1 MEHPALPSVE
11 PRTPSPN
18 WGRQTATHFMR
29 FPMPHK
35 FTALAA
41 SLLIA
46 PAALFAQET
55 APEAERVSMSQAIK
69 AAQSSIDG
77 GVLEAEIETEGD
89 ALVYEIDLVRGE
101 AVYEI
106 TVNAATGEVISQ
118 SEEQLTSFLSGLF
131 QEDELRAA
139 GTSRDVL
146 MKALAELEG
155 QDGTRIEEL
164 SLDDEDD
171 RMVYEVE
178 LTDATGEREVLI
190 DASTGEITPDD

>member
-1 MEHPALPSVE
+1 M
-11 PRTPSPN
+11 T
-18 WGRQTATHFMR
+18 
-29 FPMPHK
+29 HK
-35 FTALAA
+35 FTALAT
-41 SLLIA
+41 SLLLA

-55 APEAERVSMSQAIK
+55 APKAERISMSQAIK
-69 AAQSSIDG
+69 SAQSSIDG

-101 AVYEI
+101 SVYEV
-106 TVNAATGEVISQ
+106 TVNAATGGVMKQ

-139 GTSRDVL
+139 GTARDVL
-146 MKALAELEG
+146 MTALTELEG
-155 QDGTRIEEL
+155 QDGTWIEEV

-178 LTDATGEREVLI
+178 LTDATGERELLI
-190 DASTGEITPDD
+190 DATTGEITPDD

>member
-1 MEHPALPSVE
+1 
-11 PRTPSPN
+11 
-18 WGRQTATHFMR
+18 
-29 FPMPHK
+29 MPHK
-35 FTALAA
+35 FTAIAT
-41 SLLIA
+41 SLLLA

-55 APEAERVSMSQAIK
+55 ALQAERISMSQAIK
-69 AAQSSIDG
+69 AAQGSIDG

-101 AVYEI
+101 AVYEV

-139 GTSRDVL
+139 DASREVL
-146 MKALAELEG
+146 MKALADLEG
-155 QDGTRIEEL
+155 QEGTQVEEL
-164 SLDDEDD
+164 SLDEEND

-178 LTDATGEREVLI
+178 LIDASGEREVRI
-190 DASTGEITPDD
+190 DANTGEITNDD

>member
-1 MEHPALPSVE
+1 M
-11 PRTPSPN
+11 T
-18 WGRQTATHFMR
+18 
-29 FPMPHK
+29 HK
-35 FTALAA
+35 FTALAT
-41 SLLIA
+41 SLLLA

-55 APEAERVSMSQAIK
+55 ASEAERISMSQAIK

-101 AVYEI
+101 AVYEV
-106 TVNAATGEVISQ
+106 TVNAATGEVMKQ

-139 GTSRDVL
+139 GTARDVL
-146 MKALAELEG
+146 MTALTELEG
-155 QDGTRIEEL
+155 QDGTWVEEV

-178 LTDATGEREVLI
+178 LTDATGERDLLI
-190 DASTGEITPDD
+190 DATTGEITPDD

>member
-1 MEHPALPSVE
+1 M
-11 PRTPSPN
+11 
-18 WGRQTATHFMR
+18 TH
-29 FPMPHK
+29 K
-35 FTALAA
+35 LTALAT
-41 SLLIA
+41 SLLLA

-55 APEAERVSMSQAIK
+55 APEAERISMSQAIK
-69 AAQSSIDG
+69 SAQSSIDG

-101 AVYEI
+101 SVYEV
-106 TVNAATGEVISQ
+106 TVNAATGDVMKQ

-139 GTSRDVL
+139 GTARDVL
-146 MKALAELEG
+146 MTALTELEG
-155 QDGTRIEEL
+155 QDGTWIEEV

-178 LTDATGEREVLI
+178 LTDATGERELLI
-190 DASTGEITPDD
+190 DATTGEITPDD

>member
-1 MEHPALPSVE
+1 
-11 PRTPSPN
+11 
-18 WGRQTATHFMR
+18 
-29 FPMPHK
+29 MPYK
-35 FTALAA
+35 FTAIAT
-41 SLLIA
+41 SLLLA

-55 APEAERVSMSQAIK
+55 ALQAERISMSQAIK
-69 AAQSSIDG
+69 AAQGSIDG

-101 AVYEI
+101 AVYEV

-139 GTSRDVL
+139 DASREVL
-146 MKALAELEG
+146 MKALADLEG
-155 QDGTRIEEL
+155 QEGTQVEEL
-164 SLDDEDD
+164 SLDEEND

-178 LTDATGEREVLI
+178 LIDASGEREVLI
-190 DASTGEITPDD
+190 DANTGEITNDD

>member
-1 MEHPALPSVE
+1 
-11 PRTPSPN
+11 
-18 WGRQTATHFMR
+18 
-29 FPMPHK
+29 MPHK
-35 FTALAA
+35 FTAIAT
-41 SLLIA
+41 SLLLA

-55 APEAERVSMSQAIK
+55 ALQAERISMSQAIK
-69 AAQSSIDG
+69 AAQGSIDG

-101 AVYEI
+101 AVYEV

-139 GTSRDVL
+139 DASREVL
-146 MKALAELEG
+146 MKALADLEG
-155 QDGTRIEEL
+155 QEGTQVEEL
-164 SLDDEDD
+164 SLDEEND

-178 LTDATGEREVLI
+178 LIDASGEREVLI
-190 DASTGEITPDD
+190 DANTFEITNDD

>member
-1 MEHPALPSVE
+1 M
-11 PRTPSPN
+11 
-18 WGRQTATHFMR
+18 
-29 FPMPHK
+29 
-35 FTALAA
+35 
-41 SLLIA
+41 
-46 PAALFAQET
+46 
-55 APEAERVSMSQAIK
+55 
-69 AAQSSIDG
+69 
-77 GVLEAEIETEGD
+77 
-89 ALVYEIDLVRGE
+89 
-101 AVYEI
+101 
-106 TVNAATGEVISQ
+106 ISQ

-178 LTDATGEREVLI
+178 LTGATGEREVLI
-190 DASTGEITPDD
+190 DASTGEITQDD

>member
-1 MEHPALPSVE
+1 
-11 PRTPSPN
+11 
-18 WGRQTATHFMR
+18 
-29 FPMPHK
+29 MPHK

-46 PAALFAQET
+46 PTALFAQET

-77 GVLEAEIETEGD
+77 GVLGAEIETEGD

-101 AVYEI
+101 AVYEV

-139 GTSRDVL
+139 GSSRDVL

-190 DASTGEITPDD
+190 DASTGEITQDD

>member
-1 MEHPALPSVE
+1 
-11 PRTPSPN
+11 
-18 WGRQTATHFMR
+18 
-29 FPMPHK
+29 MPHK
-35 FTALAA
+35 FTAIATTLF
-41 SLLIA
+41 LA

-55 APEAERVSMSQAIK
+55 APQTDRISMSQAIK
-69 AAQSSIDG
+69 AAQASIDG

-106 TVNAATGEVISQ
+106 TVNATTGEVLSQ

-131 QEDELRAA
+131 KEDELRAA
-139 GTSRDVL
+139 GDSRAVL
-146 MKALAELEG
+146 MKALAEIEG
-155 QDGTRIEEL
+155 QDGTQVEEL

-178 LTDATGEREVLI
+178 LTDASGERELLI
-190 DASTGEITPDD
+190 DASTGEITNDD

>member
-1 MEHPALPSVE
+1 M
-11 PRTPSPN
+11 T
-18 WGRQTATHFMR
+18 
-29 FPMPHK
+29 HK
-35 FTALAA
+35 FTALAT
-41 SLLIA
+41 SLLLA

-55 APEAERVSMSQAIK
+55 APEAERISMSQAIK
-69 AAQSSIDG
+69 SAQSSSDG

-101 AVYEI
+101 SVYEV
-106 TVNAATGEVISQ
+106 TVNAATGDVMKQ

-139 GTSRDVL
+139 GTARDVL
-146 MKALAELEG
+146 MTALTELEG
-155 QDGTRIEEL
+155 QDGTWIEEV

-178 LTDATGEREVLI
+178 LTDATGERELLI
-190 DASTGEITPDD
+190 DATTGEITPDD

>member
-1 MEHPALPSVE
+1 M
-11 PRTPSPN
+11 
-18 WGRQTATHFMR
+18 TH
-29 FPMPHK
+29 K
-35 FTALAA
+35 LTALAT
-41 SLLIA
+41 SLLLA

-55 APEAERVSMSQAIK
+55 APKAERISMSQAIK
-69 AAQSSIDG
+69 SAQSSIDG

-101 AVYEI
+101 SVYEV
-106 TVNAATGEVISQ
+106 TVNAATGDVMKQ

-139 GTSRDVL
+139 GTARDVL
-146 MKALAELEG
+146 MTALTELEG
-155 QDGTRIEEL
+155 QDGTWIEEV

-190 DASTGEITPDD
+190 DATTGEVTQDD

>member
-1 MEHPALPSVE
+1 MEQHALPSVE

-18 WGRQTATHFMR
+18 RE
-29 FPMPHK
+29 
-35 FTALAA
+35 
-41 SLLIA
+41 
-46 PAALFAQET
+46 PAN
-55 APEAERVSMSQAIK
+55 R
-69 AAQSSIDG
+69 SIDG

-101 AVYEI
+101 AVYEV

-190 DASTGEITPDD
+190 DATTGEVTQDD